1 MMEKTAIFYVIRCM
15 YVYIHMYTYMYVYI
29 YKYIIYMY
37 VYIYICMCIY
47 IYIYIYIY
55 IFVQICAY
63 VHYISFR
70 QCYYSFRYDS
80 DRYGDAATSGKELF
94 MITIY

>member
-37 VYIYICMCIY
+37 VYIYVCIY
-47 IYIYIYIY
+47 IYIYIYIRLDMC
-55 IFVQICAY
+55 ICALY
-63 VHYISFR
+63 FFSLVLLQFS
-70 QCYYSFRYDS
+70 SFRYDS